1 MWEVAELS
9 GNFHGELSLL
19 DRGERV
25 IPVSCCR
32 KKQGNTR
39 GRVTSEQNAITVENR
54 ETLVRE

>member
-32 KKQGNTR
+32 KNK
-39 GRVTSEQNAITVENR
+39 
-54 ETLVRE
+54 ETHGGESRANKML